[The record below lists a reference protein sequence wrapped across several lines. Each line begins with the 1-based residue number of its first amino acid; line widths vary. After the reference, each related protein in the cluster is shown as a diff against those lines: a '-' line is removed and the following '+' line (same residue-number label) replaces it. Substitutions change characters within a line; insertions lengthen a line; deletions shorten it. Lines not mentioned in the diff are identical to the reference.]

1 MQYDILLEI
10 RAEKVEL
17 FAVVTEEKNWP
28 VDNEL
33 LKLMMVKTIN
43 YLGD

>member
-1 MQYDILLEI
+1 MEI
-10 RAEKVEL
+10 
-17 FAVVTEEKNWP
+17 FAVVTEEEKNWP

-33 LKLMMVKTIN
+33 LKLMMEKTIN